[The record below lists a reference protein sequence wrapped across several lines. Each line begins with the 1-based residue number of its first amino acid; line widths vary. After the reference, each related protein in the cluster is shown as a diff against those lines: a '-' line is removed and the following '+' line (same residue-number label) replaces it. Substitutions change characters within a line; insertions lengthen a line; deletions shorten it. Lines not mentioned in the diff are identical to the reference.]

1 MEEGRCLSLQDITEM
16 DKDYL
21 LIECYPELQAKDGLA
36 TLRNAFKE
44 GLRGVH
50 TFSIEPGNGTATSV
64 GMLTHT

>member
-1 MEEGRCLSLQDITEM
+1 M